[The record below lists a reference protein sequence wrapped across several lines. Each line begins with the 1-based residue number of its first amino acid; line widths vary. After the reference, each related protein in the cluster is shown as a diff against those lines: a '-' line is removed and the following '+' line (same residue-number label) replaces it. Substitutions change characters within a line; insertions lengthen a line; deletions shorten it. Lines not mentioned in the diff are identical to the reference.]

1 MTLKALMT
9 PLRRL
14 RRSDD
19 GSVAVETVMMVP
31 LLAWAMLATLTYF
44 DAYRAEAI
52 SNKASLTIADMF
64 SRETDYITPD
74 YMDGALGL
82 LKFLTLADD
91 TPQLRVTV
99 VRWIAPDPVNAPL
112 VGDYHVVWS
121 QRRGTNGAILPLDT
135 LELRKNFLGQ
145 IPIMSHNERGIIV
158 ETWTDHTPPYSV
170 GLNDMTMNTFT
181 VIRPRFASQLCWN
194 PTPILGS
201 VTAIC

>member
-1 MTLKALMT
+1 
-9 PLRRL
+9 
-14 RRSDD
+14 
-19 GSVAVETVMMVP
+19 MMVP

-52 SNKASLTIADMF
+52 SNNAGLTIADMF

-99 VRWIAPDPVNAPL
+99 VRWIAPDPVNTPL

-121 QRRGTNGAILPLDT
+121 QRRGTDSAILPLDT

-194 PTPILGS
+194 PTPSLGS